1 MWCKSLTLEKFI
13 SFRIKWLF
21 SPSFLSVS
29 PYLLLNLARRQCYAY
44 AIGLYTRLEIK
55 SWPDVKFCAHAP
67 CVLPRCWSGASPG
80 IIGSV
85 IPGLYHELWRHRE
98 ILAENDTIST
108 KSSSAHVEERDENDR
123 VKRQGWITYYACPW
137 HHLFTCLSLCAK
149 HSCRVKILH
158 VRPFYLL
165 LFVKLI
171 FVNANQGE
179 ILQIR

>member
-1 MWCKSLTLEKFI
+1 M
-13 SFRIKWLF
+13 KWFF
-21 SPSFLSVS
+21 SPPFLSVS
-29 PYLLLNLARRQCYAY
+29 PFLLLNLVRWQCHAY

-80 IIGSV
+80 VIGSV

-98 ILAENDTIST
+98 ILAENVTIST

-123 VKRQGWITYYACPW
+123 VKRQGWITYYACPG